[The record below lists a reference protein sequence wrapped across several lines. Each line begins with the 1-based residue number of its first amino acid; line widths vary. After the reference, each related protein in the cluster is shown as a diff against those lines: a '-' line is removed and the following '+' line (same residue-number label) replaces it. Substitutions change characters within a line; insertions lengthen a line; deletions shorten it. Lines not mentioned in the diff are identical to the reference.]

1 MVLRKLFIIYSVY
14 RREQRYTGVHD
25 PRGLETRG
33 QAEAEGGHVA
43 PRGGARG
50 LQPGQHRAATRD
62 QDQDGVVVVDTVLL
76 LLLLGHQT
84 PEEESLQ
91 QEADTMHHHRAAQR
105 QEHIARVQT

>member
-1 MVLRKLFIIYSVY
+1 M
-14 RREQRYTGVHD
+14 
-25 PRGLETRG
+25 
-33 QAEAEGGHVA
+33 A

-50 LQPGQHRAATRD
+50 LQPGQHRAAPRD
-62 QDQDGVVVVDTVLL
+62 QDQEGVVVVHTVVLLLLL

-91 QEADTMHHHRAAQR
+91 QEADTVHHGRAAPR

>member
-1 MVLRKLFIIYSVY
+1 MH
-14 RREQRYTGVHD
+14 E

-33 QAEAEGGHVA
+33 QAQAEGGHVA
-43 PRGGARG
+43 PRGGTRG
-50 LQPGQHRAATRD
+50 LQPGQQRAAPRH
-62 QDQDGVVVVDTVLL
+62 QDQEGVVEVHTV

-91 QEADTMHHHRAAQR
+91 QEADTVHHGRAAPR

>member
-1 MVLRKLFIIYSVY
+1 M
-14 RREQRYTGVHD
+14 
-25 PRGLETRG
+25 
-33 QAEAEGGHVA
+33 A

-62 QDQDGVVVVDTVLL
+62 QDQEGVVVVDTVLLL

-91 QEADTMHHHRAAQR
+91 QEADTVHHGRAAPR